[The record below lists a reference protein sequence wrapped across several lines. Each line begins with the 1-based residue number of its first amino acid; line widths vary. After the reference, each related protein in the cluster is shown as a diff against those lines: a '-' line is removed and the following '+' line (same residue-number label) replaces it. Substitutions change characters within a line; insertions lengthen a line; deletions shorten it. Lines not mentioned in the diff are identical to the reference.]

1 MPGSGEVVPMRAR
14 PVIGLA
20 IALLL
25 SACSAGGIVTD
36 PATPAHSAAPP
47 VASTLPATSPEA
59 SAASELEGVW
69 HTGVVTPDDAMAA
82 LQAADLQQAAQPF
95 FEFWKIGRENVFT
108 LRVSRGRWAC
118 YVSRDG
124 GLSAEDDSGSY
135 TIDGDLVTIRHSDA
149 GTDTLRWSVDGD
161 TLTISYVSD
170 TFPADIPRGEEVYQR
185 VLYMSSPWTRGLP

>member
-1 MPGSGEVVPMRAR
+1 MRAR
-14 PVIGLA
+14 LVIGLA
-20 IALLL
+20 IALLV
-25 SACSAGGIVTD
+25 SACSAGGIATD
-36 PATPAHSAAPP
+36 PATPVPSGARSAAPSAP
-47 VASTLPATSPEA
+47 SSQPATSPQA

-95 FEFWKIGRENVFT
+95 FGFWKIGNENVFT
-108 LRVSRGRWAC
+108 LRVSHGRWAC

-124 GLSAEDDSGSY
+124 GLPAEDDSGSY
-135 TIDGDLVTIRHSDA
+135 TIDGNLVTIRHSDA

-170 TFPADIPRGEEVYQR
+170 TFPADFPRGEEVYQR
-185 VLYMSSPWTRGLP
+185 VLYMSSPWTRGVP